1 MRNWATIAV
10 GILLAALLIFVVI
23 SNSDEVTVVLPLI
36 QWRTKLWAAMVGGAV
51 VGAAAS
57 LVLVAWPLLRLKLHA
72 RRHQKRIAELEQEVH
87 GLRTLPITTDTPRPT
102 SAQKV

>member
-1 MRNWATIAV
+1 MRNWATIAA

-36 QWRTKLWAAMVGGAV
+36 QWRTKLWAAM